1 MKIKEISN
9 ISFISLHFIC
19 RLSFVKLSKKM
30 KNYVILLK
38 ESVLHK
44 KKKGMKYSLESIK
57 LDTVTPFHSIVEC
70 RS

>member
-1 MKIKEISN
+1 
-9 ISFISLHFIC
+9 
-19 RLSFVKLSKKM
+19 M

-44 KKKGMKYSLESIK
+44 KKKKGMKYSLESVK